1 METDL
6 NTSKAILVVGIAIA
20 VAIVASVA
28 LVTFADRDRSAPPVY
43 QLQRLA
49 DGSILRLDTR
59 TGEVVAC
66 RLQDG
71 RMVCASSE
79 SATQLPQMTAEEMA
93 DRDDRRERRE
103 QEDRMAMFD
112 KFIDLFERMIRLARE
127 AERRGESGDAAPAAP
142 APGGE

>member
-1 METDL
+1 M

-28 LVTFADRDRSAPPVY
+28 LVTFADRDGTALPTY

-66 RLQDG
+66 RLQDR

-79 SATQLPQMTAEEMA
+79 TATRLPQVSAEEMA
-93 DRDDRRERRE
+93 DREDRRERRD
-103 QEDRMAMFD
+103 QEDRLAMFD
-112 KFIDLFERMIRLARE
+112 KFIELFERMIRLARE
-127 AERRGESGDAAPAAP
+127 AEDHAGTASPTTAS
-142 APGGE
+142 GGE